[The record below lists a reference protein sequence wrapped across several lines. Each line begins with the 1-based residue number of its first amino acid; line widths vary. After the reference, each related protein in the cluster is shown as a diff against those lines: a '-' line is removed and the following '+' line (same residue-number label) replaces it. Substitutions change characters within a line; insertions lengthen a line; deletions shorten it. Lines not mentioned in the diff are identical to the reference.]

1 MDQRVV
7 CVFSVCEKAG
17 HVSAEMGRMAD
28 KSTAEF
34 SLQSTAMVQR
44 GRIEEFDWKR
54 AECWKK
60 KPKLSTGDQ
69 WEPIRK

>member
-1 MDQRVV
+1 VKRLKKRVTLL
-7 CVFSVCEKAG
+7 
-17 HVSAEMGRMAD
+17 AEMGRMAE
-28 KSTAEF
+28 KSTTFHCNE
-34 SLQSTAMVQR
+34 SSVMVQQ
-44 GRIEEFDWKR
+44 GKIEEFVWKR